1 MKHLL
6 LATVA
11 AFALLS
17 PAHAKDEP
25 LPNATVGSPGVARI
39 CLTDNDVH
47 LGPKDEIVI
56 PATTVFEDDGPNT
69 GVRARERAVALD
81 RDNGR

>member
-1 MKHLL
+1 MKYLL

-25 LPNATVGSPGVARI
+25 LPNPTMGTEIETSLLAVLFSPASSPI
-39 CLTDNDVH
+39 LS
-47 LGPKDEIVI
+47 
-56 PATTVFEDDGPNT
+56 
-69 GVRARERAVALD
+69 
-81 RDNGR
+81 